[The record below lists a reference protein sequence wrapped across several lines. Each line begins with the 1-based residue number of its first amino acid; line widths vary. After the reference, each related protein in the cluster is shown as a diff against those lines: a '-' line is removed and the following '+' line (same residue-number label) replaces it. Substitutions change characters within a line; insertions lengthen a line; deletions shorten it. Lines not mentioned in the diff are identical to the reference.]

1 VLLRAAGDGV
11 DDWAPD
17 GVDSH
22 VIESGSFAGNYGLS
36 AGGAVLVRPDGVVA
50 WRSRGPAGRDEIE
63 RALATALART
73 PVQA

>member
-1 VLLRAAGDGV
+1 
-11 DDWAPD
+11 
-17 GVDSH
+17 
-22 VIESGSFAGNYGLS
+22 
-36 AGGAVLVRPDGVVA
+36 VVA